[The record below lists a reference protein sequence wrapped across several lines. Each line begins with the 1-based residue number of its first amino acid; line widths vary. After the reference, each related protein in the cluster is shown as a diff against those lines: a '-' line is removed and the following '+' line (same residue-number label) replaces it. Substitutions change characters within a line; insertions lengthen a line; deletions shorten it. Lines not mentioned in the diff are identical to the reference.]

1 MTTARTPGRVSVVV
15 LNWNSGALGAA
26 AVASARAQTWP
37 DVEVVVVDNASTD
50 DSLDQIFVIDP
61 EAVIVCNTTNL
72 GFGGGMNSG
81 IAVATGE
88 FVLPL
93 NCDAELHPDYVAA
106 LMPAFAAD
114 GRLGAAGGC
123 VRSERAGDTGPH
135 RITPVMRTVAL
146 PIETA
151 GPAQKLNGACPL
163 LRQAALDDV
172 AEVAERDSGRPYD
185 DTYFVYGEDVD
196 LAHSLHSCGWTL
208 YFDPAAIAEHVRSF
222 GSSPKLADRRGRL
235 RTSTLHNRHRNI
247 VRHGPVP
254 WPAVAAFATVQDA
267 GFVAIRIV
275 RGDFRIVPDM
285 AKAWWGALRTLF
297 SDVKHRRRLRRAQI
311 GNSAHW

>member
-1 MTTARTPGRVSVVV
+1 MNSARTPGRVSVVV
-15 LNWNSGALGAA
+15 LNWNSEALGAA
-26 AVASARAQTWP
+26 AVASALAQTWS

-50 DSLDQIFVIDP
+50 DSLDQILGVDP
-61 EAVIVCNTTNL
+61 DAVVVRNTTNL

-81 IAVATGE
+81 IAAATGE

-93 NCDAELHPDYVAA
+93 NCDAELHPGYVTT

-114 GRLGAAGGC
+114 DRLGAAGGC
-123 VRSERAGDTGPH
+123 VRSERAGDTGPQ

-163 LRQAALDDV
+163 LRQVALDDV
-172 AEVAERDSGRPYD
+172 AAVAGRDRGRPYD

-196 LAHSLHSCGWTL
+196 LAHSLHACGWTL
-208 YFDPAAIAEHVRSF
+208 HFDPVAIAEHVRSF
-222 GSSPKLADRRGRL
+222 GSSPRLADRRGRL
-235 RTSTLHNRHRNI
+235 RISTLHNRHRNI
-247 VRHGPVP
+247 VRHGPAP
-254 WPAVAAFATVQDA
+254 WPAVAAFAFLQDA
-267 GFVAIRIV
+267 GFVAIRVV

-285 AKAWWGALRTLF
+285 AKAWWGVPRTLL
-297 SDVKHRRRLRRAQI
+297 SDVTYRRRLRRRAEM
-311 GNSAHW
+311 GNSAH